1 VIITFNK
8 YDIASLLI
16 YDRIFFPLNKRLMKT
31 MKCAILYSVL
41 EICYF
46 FFENLWRHPFWFLDD
61 IVKFRL
67 KSFDWSPSVEGV
79 NILFNF
85 KRDLMWFFWNLKKI
99 LKLSQKKNIMLKI
112 NYLIPRWP
120 FVDRSNRLSGFFD
133 VGLKLAHFKLHVRNL

>member
-1 VIITFNK
+1 MTE
-8 YDIASLLI
+8 
-16 YDRIFFPLNKRLMKT
+16 FFFHWT
-31 MKCAILYSVL
+31 SVL
-41 EICYF
+41 WRQWSAQYCTVCWKFVIF